1 MVIKHLHEKNR
12 VSVFFVYPR
21 ICYTDKRER
30 MSGMYGTIT
39 KYMGTAYTGIGIA
52 HQYEKMIAAASETVF
67 LKCPPTT
74 ALSPILNE
82 VAMHYIKRGYDV
94 DKLMSPTQ
102 INETDAIFV
111 KGPNLLFLQASHPVA
126 LEPTDIGGKHRVV
139 SFYNMYHESQL
150 RDENKVIVESLE
162 EAEGFLKK
170 TLQSLAQ
177 AKNIH
182 DEWEEVNI
190 NRMDWG
196 MHEALIVSL
205 KEQLF
210 STMRLNKKSE
220 VSHRLVGSLTSAG
233 ADDYITSITK
243 RVKRRMLIKGLAGTG
258 KSTIMKS
265 LGKEAER
272 RGFDV
277 LYGWCGLDP
286 TGVDLVLFPELSIC
300 LFDATAPHE
309 YEIERDGD
317 EIIDL
322 VPMCEED
329 REAEALIAIIQ
340 KRYREKILDATGYM
354 QSYAQAEKQVK
365 LYMDHAIRS
374 ATFEEKS
381 KQIINEP

>member
-1 MVIKHLHEKNR
+1 
-12 VSVFFVYPR
+12 
-21 ICYTDKRER
+21 
-30 MSGMYGTIT
+30 MYGTIT
-39 KYMGTAYTGIGIA
+39 KYMGTAYTGLGIA

-67 LKCPPTT
+67 LKSPPTT
-74 ALSPILNE
+74 ALSPLLNKA
-82 VAMHYIKRGYDV
+82 AMHYIKRGYDV

-102 INETDAIFV
+102 IDETDAIYV
-111 KGPNLLFLQASHPVA
+111 KGLNLLFLQASHPVS
-126 LEPTDIGGKHRVV
+126 LEPTDLGGRHRVV

-150 RDENKVIVESLE
+150 RDENKVIVEALD
-162 EAEGFLKK
+162 EAESFLKK
-170 TLQSLAQ
+170 ALLSLDE
-177 AKNIH
+177 AKKIH

-190 NRMDWG
+190 KRMDWR

-210 STMRLNKKSE
+210 STMQLNKDSE
-220 VSHRLVGSLTSAG
+220 VSHRLVGSLTSSG
-233 ADDYITSITK
+233 ADDYIASIT
-243 RVKRRMLIKGLAGTG
+243 RRMKRRMLIKGLSGTG

-265 LGKEAER
+265 LGQEAER

-309 YEIERDGD
+309 YDIERDGD

-322 VPMCEED
+322 LPMCAD
-329 REAEALIAIIQ
+329 DAEAEKLIAIIK
-340 KRYREKILDATGYM
+340 KRYKEKILDATGYM

-374 ATFEEKS
+374 ATLQEKS
-381 KQIINEP
+381 KRIIKE